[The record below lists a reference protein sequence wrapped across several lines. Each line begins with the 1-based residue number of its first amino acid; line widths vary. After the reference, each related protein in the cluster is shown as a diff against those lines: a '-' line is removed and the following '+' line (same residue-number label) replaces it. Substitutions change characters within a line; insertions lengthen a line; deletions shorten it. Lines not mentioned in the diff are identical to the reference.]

1 MFILDDTVIFLH
13 RVLKFPPDE
22 QGSTRPRE
30 HLPSLDTMVPLDPS
44 GGYVLQVSITVQ
56 ESGNPDLLKAA
67 SQRLLSLKEHLKPVV
82 KLEPADRLSLDT
94 RVK

>member
-22 QGSTRPRE
+22 RNSTGPRE
-30 HLPSLDTMVPLDPS
+30 HLAPLDTMVHLDPS

-67 SQRLLSLKEHLKPVV
+67 SQRLLGLKEHLKPVV
-82 KLEPADRLSLDT
+82 KLEPADRLALDT